1 MEFSRESLRM
11 GLKNQ
16 EASEETPESFATMS
30 GADSVS
36 TEKDLATGRRMAGPV
51 GAFALK
57 LMNDPATQ
65 SAVNGWMSRFNTSN
79 EGAQFNQAKMGGVPP
94 EKE

>member
-1 MEFSRESLRM
+1 MDFSRESLRM

-16 EASEETPESFATMS
+16 EAQEETPESFSTMD
-30 GADSVS
+30 GADVVT
-36 TEKDLATGRRMAGPV
+36 TEKDLVTGRRMAGPV

-57 LMNDPATQ
+57 LMNDPNAK
-65 SAVNGWMSRFNTSN
+65 AANDGWMSRFAMSN

-94 EKE
+94 EEK